1 MLDTGQGCTVTI
13 YKSDLSLDTVRA
25 VDDYDAY
32 DDDYGQSLS
41 DD

>member
-13 YKSDLSLDTVRA
+13 YESDLSLDTVRA

-32 DDDYGQSLS
+32 DDDYDWSIAQ
-41 DD
+41 